1 MKWLGVSKFLTLFL
15 PTYTFCCCSRGLGS
29 IVKSNYLCSIC
40 TILSL
45 VKPVQFAVFAR
56 VEQIDQENNICNKAS
71 LVLLL
76 AFSQV
81 PSFGSGNHDFKAK
94 HLLQTHA
101 YYLLLTAWHELGS
114 DVGFPYLGQYFLMN
128 YTKPVKVHWHI
139 HSK

>member
-1 MKWLGVSKFLTLFL
+1 M
-15 PTYTFCCCSRGLGS
+15 RGLGS
-29 IVKSNYLCSIC
+29 FVKSDYVCSVC

-45 VKPVQFAVFAR
+45 VKPVSICSIFKR

-76 AFSQV
+76 VFSQV
-81 PSFGSGNHDFKAK
+81 SSFGSGDHDFKAK